1 MKKFSGKVQVILL
14 LSSTICLPFCAKAQV
29 DVLTYHN
36 NNQRTGEN
44 LRETILTPANVNARS
59 FGKLFSYSV
68 DGHVYAQPLYVS
80 SLYVAGQGTH
90 NAVFV
95 ATQHNSV
102 YAFDADQNTGAS
114 SGLLWHANL
123 GPSAAT
129 PNPDFGNRYGA
140 FDDIVPEVGITSTP
154 VIDLGS
160 GTLYVDA
167 F

>member
-1 MKKFSGKVQVILL
+1 
-14 LSSTICLPFCAKAQV
+14 
-29 DVLTYHN
+29 
-36 NNQRTGEN
+36 
-44 LRETILTPANVNARS
+44 
-59 FGKLFSYSV
+59 
-68 DGHVYAQPLYVS
+68 
-80 SLYVAGQGTH
+80 
-90 NAVFV
+90 V

-167 F
+167 FTHEGAAYYHKIHALDIASGAERPFSPVTVSASIPGRGIDSTNGVVTFEAKQQIQRAAMTLAGGVLYVAYASYADTDPYHVWVS